1 MDTETKICVRGLNLY
16 YGSNHALKNINM
28 DIPAGAVTAF
38 IGPSGCGKSTF
49 LKTLNRMNDLVPGV
63 RIEGEVLL
71 DGQEIYGPNV
81 DTIALRQKV
90 GMVFQQP
97 NPFPMSIYDNV
108 AYGPRVHGIRG
119 KEKLDDIVEESL
131 QGAAIWEEV
140 KDRLKK
146 SALGLSGGQ
155 QQRLCIARGPGGPAG
170 GTADGRAHIRSGPHL
185 YGEDRGPDGI
195 PEEEVHGGGGYPQY
209 AAGHPCFGLHRLL
222 PAGRPDRIRRNKT
235 GLLLSETEEDRGLY
249 HGEIWL
255 MRLKFDEQLKQ
266 LGEEMTHMGSMIEQ
280 AIQDAVQALLNHDV
294 KTAQRIMKEDDL
306 VDQEQKKIE
315 NLCFQ
320 LLIQQQPV
328 ARDLRTITAAMK
340 MVTDMERIGDHAAD
354 ISELTVA
361 IANVP
366 CRLPGEN
373 IKKMA
378 AETMVMLVDA
388 VDSYVNKD
396 VDKAHAVI
404 VHDDIVDDY
413 FVKVKADLIEVIRR
427 NPEYGEYAADLL
439 LVNKYL
445 ERIGDHATNIAEWVI
460 FALNNKGE
468 G

>member
-1 MDTETKICVRGLNLY
+1 
-16 YGSNHALKNINM
+16 
-28 DIPAGAVTAF
+28 
-38 IGPSGCGKSTF
+38 
-49 LKTLNRMNDLVPGV
+49 
-63 RIEGEVLL
+63 
-71 DGQEIYGPNV
+71 
-81 DTIALRQKV
+81 
-90 GMVFQQP
+90 
-97 NPFPMSIYDNV
+97 
-108 AYGPRVHGIRG
+108 
-119 KEKLDDIVEESL
+119 
-131 QGAAIWEEV
+131 
-140 KDRLKK
+140 
-146 SALGLSGGQ
+146 
-155 QQRLCIARGPGGPAG
+155 
-170 GTADGRAHIRSGPHL
+170 
-185 YGEDRGPDGI
+185 
-195 PEEEVHGGGGYPQY
+195 
-209 AAGHPCFGLHRLL
+209 
-222 PAGRPDRIRRNKT
+222 
-235 GLLLSETEEDRGLY
+235 
-249 HGEIWL
+249 

-354 ISELTVA
+354 ISELTIA
-361 IANVP
+361 IANVH

-396 VDKAHAVI
+396 IEKAHAVI
-404 VHDDIVDDY
+404 DHDDIVDDY
-413 FVKVKADLIEVIRR
+413 FVKVKADLIAVIRK

-468 G
+468 R

>member
-1 MDTETKICVRGLNLY
+1 
-16 YGSNHALKNINM
+16 
-28 DIPAGAVTAF
+28 
-38 IGPSGCGKSTF
+38 
-49 LKTLNRMNDLVPGV
+49 
-63 RIEGEVLL
+63 
-71 DGQEIYGPNV
+71 
-81 DTIALRQKV
+81 
-90 GMVFQQP
+90 
-97 NPFPMSIYDNV
+97 
-108 AYGPRVHGIRG
+108 
-119 KEKLDDIVEESL
+119 
-131 QGAAIWEEV
+131 
-140 KDRLKK
+140 
-146 SALGLSGGQ
+146 
-155 QQRLCIARGPGGPAG
+155 
-170 GTADGRAHIRSGPHL
+170 
-185 YGEDRGPDGI
+185 
-195 PEEEVHGGGGYPQY
+195 
-209 AAGHPCFGLHRLL
+209 
-222 PAGRPDRIRRNKT
+222 
-235 GLLLSETEEDRGLY
+235 
-249 HGEIWL
+249 

-266 LGEEMTHMGSMIEQ
+266 LGEEMTHMGSMIEG

-354 ISELTVA
+354 ISELTIA

-396 VDKAHAVI
+396 IEKAHAVI
-404 VHDDIVDDY
+404 DHDDIVDDY
-413 FVKVKADLIEVIRR
+413 FVKVKADLIAVIRK

-439 LVNKYL
+439 LVNK
-445 ERIGDHATNIAEWVI
+445 
-460 FALNNKGE
+460 
-468 G
+468 

>member
-1 MDTETKICVRGLNLY
+1 
-16 YGSNHALKNINM
+16 
-28 DIPAGAVTAF
+28 
-38 IGPSGCGKSTF
+38 
-49 LKTLNRMNDLVPGV
+49 
-63 RIEGEVLL
+63 
-71 DGQEIYGPNV
+71 
-81 DTIALRQKV
+81 
-90 GMVFQQP
+90 
-97 NPFPMSIYDNV
+97 
-108 AYGPRVHGIRG
+108 
-119 KEKLDDIVEESL
+119 
-131 QGAAIWEEV
+131 
-140 KDRLKK
+140 
-146 SALGLSGGQ
+146 
-155 QQRLCIARGPGGPAG
+155 
-170 GTADGRAHIRSGPHL
+170 
-185 YGEDRGPDGI
+185 
-195 PEEEVHGGGGYPQY
+195 
-209 AAGHPCFGLHRLL
+209 
-222 PAGRPDRIRRNKT
+222 
-235 GLLLSETEEDRGLY
+235 
-249 HGEIWL
+249 

-354 ISELTVA
+354 ISELTIA
-361 IANVP
+361 IANVT

-396 VDKAHAVI
+396 VEKAHAVI

-413 FVKVKADLIEVIRR
+413 FVKVKADLIEVIRQ

>member
-1 MDTETKICVRGLNLY
+1 
-16 YGSNHALKNINM
+16 
-28 DIPAGAVTAF
+28 
-38 IGPSGCGKSTF
+38 
-49 LKTLNRMNDLVPGV
+49 
-63 RIEGEVLL
+63 
-71 DGQEIYGPNV
+71 
-81 DTIALRQKV
+81 
-90 GMVFQQP
+90 
-97 NPFPMSIYDNV
+97 
-108 AYGPRVHGIRG
+108 
-119 KEKLDDIVEESL
+119 
-131 QGAAIWEEV
+131 
-140 KDRLKK
+140 
-146 SALGLSGGQ
+146 
-155 QQRLCIARGPGGPAG
+155 
-170 GTADGRAHIRSGPHL
+170 
-185 YGEDRGPDGI
+185 
-195 PEEEVHGGGGYPQY
+195 
-209 AAGHPCFGLHRLL
+209 
-222 PAGRPDRIRRNKT
+222 
-235 GLLLSETEEDRGLY
+235 
-249 HGEIWL
+249 

-354 ISELTVA
+354 ISELTIA

-366 CRLPGEN
+366 CWLPGEN

-413 FVKVKADLIEVIRR
+413 FVKVKADLIEVIRK

-468 G
+468 R

>member
-1 MDTETKICVRGLNLY
+1 
-16 YGSNHALKNINM
+16 
-28 DIPAGAVTAF
+28 
-38 IGPSGCGKSTF
+38 
-49 LKTLNRMNDLVPGV
+49 
-63 RIEGEVLL
+63 
-71 DGQEIYGPNV
+71 
-81 DTIALRQKV
+81 
-90 GMVFQQP
+90 
-97 NPFPMSIYDNV
+97 
-108 AYGPRVHGIRG
+108 
-119 KEKLDDIVEESL
+119 
-131 QGAAIWEEV
+131 
-140 KDRLKK
+140 
-146 SALGLSGGQ
+146 
-155 QQRLCIARGPGGPAG
+155 
-170 GTADGRAHIRSGPHL
+170 
-185 YGEDRGPDGI
+185 
-195 PEEEVHGGGGYPQY
+195 
-209 AAGHPCFGLHRLL
+209 
-222 PAGRPDRIRRNKT
+222 
-235 GLLLSETEEDRGLY
+235 
-249 HGEIWL
+249 

-354 ISELTVA
+354 ISELTIA

-373 IKKMA
+373 ITKMA

-396 VDKAHAVI
+396 VEKAHAVI
-404 VHDDIVDDY
+404 AHDDIVDDY
-413 FVKVKADLIEVIRR
+413 FVKVKADLIEVIRQ

-468 G
+468 R